1 MSKSID
7 DLKEYINELKKDY
20 YKNSENG
27 KKVNEII
34 EDLEIIINNSNIPST
49 ENDNLKKIANNLLDE
64 IIKHQKSQKR
74 MQTKS
79 YQALNHIN
87 KNRLEYSVLGL
98 GSGIGLVVVSSTMC
112 FMLIVLICL
121 CISSYF
127 YLTKKSSK
135 KK

>member
-7 DLKEYINELKKDY
+7 KLRKRYYENSGNE
-20 YKNSENG
+20 EI
-27 KKVNEII
+27 VNKII
-34 EDLEIIINNSNIPST
+34 TELETMNNDKIPDVNNSNHSDAR
-49 ENDNLKKIANNLLDE
+49 ELLEE
-64 IIKHQKSQKR
+64 IEKHQKR

-79 YQALNHIN
+79 YQALTHIKNHQ
-87 KNRLEYSVLGL
+87 LEYSVLGL

-112 FMLIVLICL
+112 FMLIILICL